1 MSVQGTNQVA
11 QEAPAQAVEGQVE
24 QPAVEAKEDLMS
36 PKFAAL
42 AKKEKWLREQAK
54 KVSEEKKSMEQMLK
68 AKEEEI
74 NNNWKK
80 RLQTNAFDVLEEN
93 GQTYDKLTEALLAKG
108 DPVTQTIM
116 ELRREIEELKGS
128 QHKVTEQITEREKQ
142 QYEQAKKQIR
152 ADVEALVIS
161 NEEFETLK
169 ADEAY
174 DTVVELIE
182 ETYNETGRI
191 MDVAEACK
199 EVEDYLVDH
208 YLKFTNLKKIQA
220 KLKPAVAETDAN
232 QVQTKK
238 QNNPVQKQQQTISNA
253 MVPSVSKKL
262 TEAERRERAI
272 MAFQGKLA

>member
-11 QEAPAQAVEGQVE
+11 QEAPAQEAQVE
-24 QPAVEAKEDLMS
+24 QPAVEAKDDLMS

-74 NNNWKK
+74 NNYWKK

-128 QHKVTEQITEREKQ
+128 QNKVTEQITEREKQ

-152 ADVEALVIS
+152 ADVEALVSS

-191 MDVAEACK
+191 MDVA
-199 EVEDYLVDH
+199 
-208 YLKFTNLKKIQA
+208 
-220 KLKPAVAETDAN
+220 
-232 QVQTKK
+232 
-238 QNNPVQKQQQTISNA
+238 
-253 MVPSVSKKL
+253 SVS
-262 TEAERRERAI
+262 
-272 MAFQGKLA
+272 